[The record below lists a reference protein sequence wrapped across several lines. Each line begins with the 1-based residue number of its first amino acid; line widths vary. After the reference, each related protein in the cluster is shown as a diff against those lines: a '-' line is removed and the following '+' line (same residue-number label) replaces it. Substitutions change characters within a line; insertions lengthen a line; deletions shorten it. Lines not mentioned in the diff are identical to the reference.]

1 MLERPPNV
9 VPWNWVAVGKICWP
23 RNSSSV
29 DGAACAGPAATSA
42 IASSRTSLVS
52 PVFIPSA
59 PYYASR
65 YAAKASASTTHHER
79 RHGDVDT
86 AEHEPGSPVA
96 SPPLGFGGEILGLL
110 DWVGHAP

>member
-9 VPWNWVAVGKICWP
+9 VPWNWVAVGKICSP

-29 DGAACAGPAATSA
+29 DGAACAEPIATKATASA
-42 IASSRTSLVS
+42 RTSLIA

-65 YAAKASASTTHHER
+65 
-79 RHGDVDT
+79 
-86 AEHEPGSPVA
+86 
-96 SPPLGFGGEILGLL
+96 
-110 DWVGHAP
+110 